1 MTHDENVVSKLT
13 VGEAA
18 EICLKFRH
26 DRNVSECICQYLSDV
41 AELEASKHVFFPP
54 SYVRTFLR
62 NENNEMTH
70 DELLECG
77 RCEGRAIRSKVENKR
92 NRTKSV

>member
-1 MTHDENVVSKLT
+1 MTHNENVMSKLT

-41 AELEASKHVFFPP
+41 AELEASKHFPKAPTVVFPHD
-54 SYVRTFLR
+54 YIIR
-62 NENNEMTH
+62 N
-70 DELLECG
+70 L
-77 RCEGRAIRSKVENKR
+77 SKKWRWTNDPR
-92 NRTKSV
+92 

>member
-1 MTHDENVVSKLT
+1 MTHVENVMSKLT

-41 AELEASKHVFFPP
+41 AELEASKHFPQVPNVVFPP
-54 SYVRTFLR
+54 SYVRTTIPKKWKWTNDPR
-62 NENNEMTH
+62 
-70 DELLECG
+70 
-77 RCEGRAIRSKVENKR
+77 
-92 NRTKSV
+92 

>member
-1 MTHDENVVSKLT
+1 MTHDENVMSKLT

-41 AELEASKHVFFPP
+41 AELEASKHFP
-54 SYVRTFLR
+54 
-62 NENNEMTH
+62 
-70 DELLECG
+70 
-77 RCEGRAIRSKVENKR
+77 KVPIVVLPDGYEPTNTRK
-92 NRTKSV
+92 KWKW

>member
-1 MTHDENVVSKLT
+1 MTHDENVMSKLT

-41 AELEASKHVFFPP
+41 AELEASKHFPKVPTVVFP
-54 SYVRTFLR
+54 
-62 NENNEMTH
+62 
-70 DELLECG
+70 DG
-77 RCEGRAIRSKVENKR
+77 
-92 NRTKSV
+92 